1 LSLPTLSV
9 LIPNYNQGTY
19 IKEAFEEILNQTWRP
34 IEIIVVDDCS
44 TDDSIEIIESCS
56 KNEPLIRLIQHEK
69 NKGSICTLQRLCEEA
84 KGDYIHLTAPDDPVY
99 PGLYKKSMELLTYY
113 PQAGLCSTLVECI
126 DEKKRKLCIQPGSP
140 FVSKVSCYLSP
151 DEVLNSYLKF
161 GNWFTASSAIWQRE
175 KFINLGAFSAVELS
189 SYLDT
194 FRFYQM
200 ALNNGVCFIP
210 EVLNAWRVTSGGW
223 SAKSRYDPQVYW
235 DLLNRAERLMR
246 TSLHDQFPE
255 KFIENFIRRELATFG
270 NVVFNKMDS
279 ELEISLSFLSQAL
292 PENNVADRVVIRFAQ
307 LLMRVQNIF
316 LKVYLGFRLRRFNGI
331 FLLRMIYHAK
341 DCMKKLI
348 K

>member
-9 LIPNYNQGTY
+9 LIPNYNQGAY
-19 IKEAFEEILNQTWRP
+19 IKEAFEEILNETWRP
-34 IEIIVVDDCS
+34 IEIIVLDDCS
-44 TDDSIEIIESCS
+44 TDDSIEIIKSCS
-56 KNEPLIRLIQHEK
+56 KNEPLIRLIHHEK
-69 NKGSICTLQRLCEEA
+69 NKGSIYTLQRLCEEA

-99 PGLYKKSMELLTYY
+99 PGLYKKSMELLMNY
-113 PQAGLCSTLVECI
+113 PQAGLCSTLIQCI
-126 DEKKRKLCIQPGSP
+126 EERNRKLFIQPGPP
-140 FVSKVSCYLSP
+140 FVSKISCYLSP

-175 KFINLGAFSAVELS
+175 KFMSLGAFSEVELS

-194 FRFYQM
+194 FRFYQT

-235 DLLNRAERLMR
+235 DLLNRAEQLMTTR
-246 TSLHDQFPE
+246 YRDQFPE
-255 KFIENFIRRELATFG
+255 KFVENFKSRELATFG

-279 ELEISLSFLSQAL
+279 DLEISLSFLRQAL
-292 PENNVADRVVIRFAQ
+292 PENNVADRVVIKFTQ
-307 LLMRVQNIF
+307 LLMWVQNIF
-316 LKVYLGFRLRRFNGI
+316 LKIYLGIRLRRFNGV
-331 FLLRMIYHAK
+331 FLLRMIYHVK
-341 DCMKKLI
+341 NCMKKLI